1 MPRVLVVKRSR
12 WSLWRWR
19 TGHGAPDGPV
29 CTGQPVLA
37 CRILAIT
44 FSSELRF
51 WWSYT
56 FWKAYEILYIP
67 ELKPYQFEQI
77 WHTGQSGVHRTSHM
91 LLLFFQQF
99 RLCIVG
105 ITFSSE
111 LRFWWSWTFWKAYK
125 IIYISELKP
134 LMCWTLSMY
143 KVFSIWLCNVLYGYY
158 NVFFEVLHPQSL
170 SPIHFASCELQHTNT
185 WKIH

>member
-1 MPRVLVVKRSR
+1 MPWYVAWAPTPPNGRLGEVYIGPNSNIAVGKQFCSFLRRTGQVHLTVRWCTRHATCTSR
-12 WSLWRWR
+12 WSFRRWR
-19 TGHGAPDGPV
+19 TG
-29 CTGQPVLA
+29 QPMLA

-51 WWSYT
+51 RWSCT

-77 WHTGQSGVHRTSHM
+77 GHSEQSGVHRASYM
-91 LLLFFQQF
+91 VLQFFQQF
-99 RLCIVG
+99 RLRIVG

-125 IIYISELKP
+125 INYISELKP
-134 LMCWTLSMY
+134 CQ
-143 KVFSIWLCNVLYGYY
+143 
-158 NVFFEVLHPQSL
+158 FE
-170 SPIHFASCELQHTNT
+170 
-185 WKIH
+185 